1 MQRSSQLVLVL
12 VLMVLAGC
20 GYRPLYGARDQGAN
34 VESELG
40 AIRVENESSR
50 LGQLVRNELI
60 SRMGPGGASTYDLK
74 LDVDDSTSTVITYPG
89 QQAARRAVELTVGYR
104 LYGSDRRKALTEGT
118 VKSKV
123 PYDITNQPF
132 ADRQADADATERA
145 AIEAA
150 GEIRTR
156 LAVYFSRR

>member
-1 MQRSSQLVLVL
+1 MPRSSQLVLVL
-12 VLMVLAGC
+12 VLMMLAGC

-60 SRMGPGGASTYDLK
+60 SQMGSGGGSTYELK
-74 LDVDDSTSTVITYPG
+74 LDVGDSTSTVITYPEPR
-89 QQAARRAVELTVGYR
+89 ASRKAVELTVGYR
-104 LYGSDRRKALTEGT
+104 LFGSDRRKALTQGT

-123 PYDITNQPF
+123 
-132 ADRQADADATERA
+132 DRKS
-145 AIEAA
+145 
-150 GEIRTR
+150 
-156 LAVYFSRR
+156 VV